1 MFCDYHTHTV
11 FSSDSMYP
19 MEDCIKD
26 AISLG
31 IEEICFTDHVDYGI
45 KDDWDDLRNN
55 KATKKYFN
63 VDYDKYFSDL
73 ETLREKYKNQI
84 TIKNGLEFG
93 IQKYNIEKYNKLFE
107 KYPLDFIILSVHQ
120 IDDKEFWNHS
130 YQDGKTEKEYYEDY
144 FNEIYYLVQNYSN
157 YCVLGHLDMM
167 KRYDE
172 KDGYNPFVENKEI
185 ITKILK
191 RVIADGKG
199 IELNTSSIKYK
210 LDDLMPSR
218 DILKLYLELG
228 GEVLTIGS
236 DSHCKRDLKNSHIEE
251 LKQELRDIGF
261 TKFCTFEKMKPTFH
275 EL

>member
-1 MFCDYHTHTV
+1 
-11 FSSDSMYP
+11 MYP

-93 IQKYNIEKYNKLFE
+93 IQKYNIEKYNKLFK

-130 YQDGKTEKEYYEDY
+130 YQDGKIEKEYYEDY

>member
-210 LDDLMPSR
+210 LDDLMPSK

-236 DSHCKRDLKNSHIEE
+236 DSHCKKDLTNSHIEE

-261 TKFCTFEKMKPTFH
+261 KKFCTFEKMKPIFH

>member
-45 KDDWDDLRNN
+45 KDDWDNLRNN

>member
-31 IEEICFTDHVDYGI
+31 IEDPCFTDHVDYGI

-120 IDDKEFWNHS
+120 IDD
-130 YQDGKTEKEYYEDY
+130 
-144 FNEIYYLVQNYSN
+144 
-157 YCVLGHLDMM
+157 
-167 KRYDE
+167 
-172 KDGYNPFVENKEI
+172 
-185 ITKILK
+185 
-191 RVIADGKG
+191 
-199 IELNTSSIKYK
+199 
-210 LDDLMPSR
+210 
-218 DILKLYLELG
+218 
-228 GEVLTIGS
+228 
-236 DSHCKRDLKNSHIEE
+236 
-251 LKQELRDIGF
+251 
-261 TKFCTFEKMKPTFH
+261 
-275 EL
+275 

>member
-19 MEDCIKD
+19 MEDCVKD
-26 AISLG
+26 AISTG

-45 KDDWDDLRNN
+45 KDDWEDLRNN

-73 ETLREKYKNQI
+73 DYLREKYKNQI

-93 IQKYNIEKYNKLFE
+93 IQKHNIEKYNKLFE
-107 KYPLDFIILSVHQ
+107 KYPLDFIILSIHQ
-120 IDDKEFWNHS
+120 IDDKEFWDHG
-130 YQDGKTEKEYYEDY
+130 YQDGKTEKEYYENY
-144 FNEIYYLVQNYSN
+144 FNEIYYIIQNYTN
-157 YCVLGHLDMM
+157 YCVLGHLDVM

-172 KDGYNPFVENKEI
+172 KDGYNPFVENKDI

-228 GEVLTIGS
+228 GKILTIGS
-236 DSHCKRDLKNSHIEE
+236 DSHCKKDLTNSHIEE
-251 LKQELRDIGF
+251 LKEELRKIGF

>member
-26 AISLG
+26 AISTG

>member
-210 LDDLMPSR
+210 LDNLMPSR

-228 GEVLTIGS
+228 GEILTIGS
-236 DSHCKRDLKNSHIEE
+236 DSHSKKDLCNSHIEE

-261 TKFCTFEKMKPTFH
+261 KKFCTFEKMKPTFH

>member
-130 YQDGKTEKEYYEDY
+130 YQDGRTEKEYYEDY

>member
-130 YQDGKTEKEYYEDY
+130 YQDEKTEKEYYEDY
-144 FNEIYYLVQNYSN
+144 FNEIYYLVQNYNN

-228 GEVLTIGS
+228 GEILTIGS

>member
-191 RVIADGKG
+191 YIIADGKG

>member
-261 TKFCTFEKMKPTFH
+261 TKFCTFEKMKPIFH